1 MLRWSKD
8 SKEFVESVIDNKA
21 SHVIFSNT
29 AKPIGGQLGNLNSL
43 KFLITRDKIV
53 VKSGDD

>member
-8 SKEFVESVIDNKA
+8 SKEFVGSVIDNKA
-21 SHVIFSNT
+21 SHVIFCNT
-29 AKPIGGQLGNLNSL
+29 SKPILEQLGNHNSL